1 MTSNLDDGF
10 PAYWKDETDWL
21 VDVVMV
27 PDDEPK
33 HSELNLDYIG
43 RLFAFALA
51 TDTRMLAQVGDP
63 LLNAYELWFSF
74 KNQERKTEFLDLVR
88 GDGYV
93 DPDEDC
99 CFDPPASMD
108 DLNDLRPIGYVF
120 SVAHA
125 NHIQLVSLATIEALG
140 IDPSEMN

>member
-1 MTSNLDDGF
+1 MATNLDDGF
-10 PAYWKDETDWL
+10 PAFWKDESDWL

-33 HSELNLDYIG
+33 LSEINLDYVG

-63 LLNAYELWFSF
+63 VLNAYELWFSF
-74 KNQERKTEFLDLVR
+74 KNEKRKAEFLHLVR
-88 GDGYV
+88 EDGYA
-93 DPDEDC
+93 DPDEEC
-99 CFDPPASMD
+99 CFDPPENLTELS
-108 DLNDLRPIGYVF
+108 DLRPIAQVF
-120 SVAHA
+120 PEDQA

-140 IDPSEMN
+140 VDPSELN